1 MLVSNPPYLTEEEV
15 REAMPDVREWEPE
28 SALVAGEAGLAVYRE
43 IIRALPERLA
53 PAGLAVFEISDTV
66 AGGVHD
72 EARRAGFVCE
82 MQLDL
87 AGHKR
92 VAVLRTPLG

>member
-1 MLVSNPPYLTEEEV
+1 MA
-15 REAMPDVREWEPE
+15 RD
-28 SALVAGEAGLAVYRE
+28 GGLAVYRA
-43 IIRALPERLA
+43 IIKELPHRLT
-53 PAGLAVFEISDTV
+53 PGGLAVFEISDTV
-66 AGGVHD
+66 AGGVQD

-82 MQLDL
+82 VEDDL